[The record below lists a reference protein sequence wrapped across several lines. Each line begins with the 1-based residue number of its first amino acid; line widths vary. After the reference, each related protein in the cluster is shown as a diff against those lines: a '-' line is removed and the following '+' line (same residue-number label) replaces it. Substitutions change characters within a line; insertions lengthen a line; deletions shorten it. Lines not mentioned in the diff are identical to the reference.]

1 MLIHARAQVSGRG
14 HADVPMVMFIPAG
27 RLALDH
33 IHIASAL
40 QLAECLAAHVVDFTT
55 MFTFFTVEYERAA
68 TTLRESR
75 VGNSKHPT
83 LRHP

>member
-1 MLIHARAQVSGRG
+1 MEH
-14 HADVPMVMFIPAG
+14 
-27 RLALDH
+27 
-33 IHIASAL
+33 ASASPV
-40 QLAECLAAHVVDFTT
+40 AATKSDVVDFTT
-55 MFTFFTVEYERAA
+55 MFTFFTVEFERAA